1 MTPSDAPR
9 LHVALFRNLNLG
21 HKGSPTKDELLS
33 AFDGALRVRSFQTNG
48 TVIFSATS
56 ARATC
61 DQALHVL
68 RARGFEHPVMLR
80 TIEEVAEAVA
90 ATPAADPA
98 EGVHRS
104 AISFFDT
111 GRPGARPSD
120 AKPSDAGPPPDLT
133 LPLRGANGLV
143 ELRRLDRGSAST
155 VCWMRRGAPGD
166 VTGFLERLLGV
177 PVTTRTLGTLQ
188 RLLKAAAEMG

>member
-9 LHVALFRNLNLG
+9 MHVALFRNLNLG

-33 AFDGALRVRSFQTNG
+33 AFDGALSVRSFQTNG

-61 DQALHVL
+61 DQALHAL

-80 TIEEVAEAVA
+80 TIEEVADAVA
-90 ATPAADPA
+90 TTPAADPA

-104 AISFFDT
+104 AISFFDA
-111 GRPGARPSD
+111 GPSD
-120 AKPSDAGPPPDLT
+120 ARPSDAGPPTDLT

>member
-9 LHVALFRNLNLG
+9 MHVALFRNLNLG
-21 HKGSPTKDELLS
+21 HGGSPTKDELLS

-56 ARATC
+56 ARVAC
-61 DQALHVL
+61 DQALHAL

-80 TIEEVAEAVA
+80 TIGEVAEAVA

-111 GRPGARPSD
+111 GS
-120 AKPSDAGPPPDLT
+120 SDAGPPPDLT

-143 ELRRLDRGSAST
+143 ELRRLGRGSAST